1 MWICCFISP
10 WFKTILWLLI
20 FLKLKTKL
28 PIQILYTNLALLISS
43 KFSISLS
50 LFLWTPA
57 TLPSLSAPPFLH
69 PFHFRAFAV
78 STPGWTNCSSQAKSS
93 LLFVFISEVAQSCL
107 TLCDPMDCS
116 LSGSP
121 LHGIFQA
128 RGLEWIAISFSR
140 GSSQPRNRMQV
151 SCIAGT
157 HFTIWANKALLE
169 KSHAYLFISE
179 IRRA

>member
-128 RGLEWIAISFSR
+128 RGLERDCHFLLQGIFPTQESNAGLLHCR
-140 GSSQPRNRMQV
+140 QTLYHLSQ
-151 SCIAGT
+151 
-157 HFTIWANKALLE
+157 
-169 KSHAYLFISE
+169 
-179 IRRA
+179 